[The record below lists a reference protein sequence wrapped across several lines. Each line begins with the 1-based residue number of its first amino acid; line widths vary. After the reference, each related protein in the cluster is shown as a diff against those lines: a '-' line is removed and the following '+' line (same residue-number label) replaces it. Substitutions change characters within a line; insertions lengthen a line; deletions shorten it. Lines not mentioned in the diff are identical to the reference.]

1 MSLAA
6 QVVGS
11 ILKHDRKVNSYKLA
25 LIRSI
30 NDVVLSYPDL
40 ADGGKDVAVPV
51 RRLAQYWVAYYWPF
65 TDRRNPIFQGPRAA
79 RGATLANDMA
89 FRPALTNLKDLWE
102 DRFGASR
109 PSDGFLLVAELRV
122 ARIARSYPPE
132 LRRSFRAAVS
142 AISKAVEQPIRYAG
156 PGGTKHAVFPPPQPA
171 AAWPGSVRVPGTSS
185 DEASVLVSGELW
197 AAFRDLSLW
206 IEALCV
212 HEWSLFTE
220 GLSSS
225 GADRGLAYSLLTSR
239 PDNRRPL
246 TWERNQ
252 VDLLMREGR
261 EFVCP
266 WTEKRLGAGRY
277 AIDHIV
283 PVSVYP
289 TNELWNLVPSDER
302 FNSHVKRARM
312 PTTARMAEATP
323 RLARTYEAY
332 AASLSLRGAL
342 DSDVGERFAL
352 PPASGPEAI
361 ARAVARTTLAIADA
375 RSVERFW

>member
-1 MSLAA
+1 M
-6 QVVGS
+6 
-11 ILKHDRKVNSYKLA
+11 
-25 LIRSI
+25 
-30 NDVVLSYPDL
+30 
-40 ADGGKDVAVPV
+40 
-51 RRLAQYWVAYYWPF
+51 
-65 TDRRNPIFQGPRAA
+65 
-79 RGATLANDMA
+79 ANDMA

-102 DRFGASR
+102 DRLGASR

-142 AISKAVEQPIRYAG
+142 AVCKAIEQPIRYAG
-156 PGGTKHAVFPPPQPA
+156 PGGTKHAVFPPPLPA
-171 AAWPGSVRVPGTSS
+171 TAWPRAVRVPGTSPV
-185 DEASVLVSGELW
+185 EASVLVRSDLW
-197 AAFRDLSLW
+197 AAFWDLSLW

-212 HEWSLFTE
+212 HEWSLLTE
-220 GLSSS
+220 KLSS
-225 GADRGLAYSLLTSR
+225 GTDRGVAYSLLTSR

-246 TWERNQ
+246 TWERNH

-261 EFVCP
+261 RFVCP
-266 WTEKRLGAGRY
+266 WTNRRLEVGRY
-277 AIDHIV
+277 AIDHVV

-302 FNSHVKRARM
+302 FNSHVKRARI
-312 PTTARMAEATP
+312 PTSARMAEATP

-332 AASLSLRGAL
+332 AASSALRGAL

-361 ARAVARTTLAIADA
+361 ARAVAKTTLAIAEA
-375 RSVERFW
+375 RAVERF

>member
-1 MSLAA
+1 MNLAA
-6 QVVGS
+6 RVVGS

-30 NDVVLSYPDL
+30 NDVVLSYPGL
-40 ADGGKDVAVPV
+40 ADGGADVAVPISK
-51 RRLAQYWVAYYWPF
+51 LAQYWLAYYWPF
-65 TDRRNPIFQGPRAA
+65 ADRQNAIFQGPRAV
-79 RGATLANDMA
+79 RGGTLANDVA

-156 PGGTKHAVFPPPQPA
+156 PGGTMHAVFPPPQPA
-171 AAWPGSVRVPGTSS
+171 AAWPGAVRVPGTSP
-185 DEASVLVSGELW
+185 DEACVLVSGELW
-197 AAFRDLSLW
+197 TAFRDLSLW

-220 GLSSS
+220 GISSS
-225 GADRGLAYSLLTSR
+225 GADRGMAYSLLTSR

-246 TWERNQ
+246 TWERNH

-277 AIDHIV
+277 AIDHVV

-302 FNSHVKRARM
+302 FNAHVKRARM
-312 PTTARMAEATP
+312 PTPARMAEATP
-323 RLARTYEAY
+323 RLAQTYEAY
-332 AASLSLRGAL
+332 AASFSLRGAL
-342 DSDVGERFAL
+342 DSDVRERFAL
-352 PPASGPEAI
+352 PPASQPEAI
-361 ARAVARTTLAIADA
+361 ARAVAKTTLAIAEA
-375 RSVERFW
+375 RAVERF

>member
-1 MSLAA
+1 MDIAA

-25 LIRSI
+25 LIRSV
-30 NDVVLSYPDL
+30 NDVVLSYPGL
-40 ADGGKDVAVPV
+40 ADGGADVAVPV
-51 RRLAQYWVAYYWPF
+51 SKLAQYWVAYYWPF
-65 TDRRNPIFQGPRAA
+65 ADRRNPIFQGPRAV
-79 RGATLANDMA
+79 RGGTLANDVA
-89 FRPALTNLKDLWE
+89 FRPALTNLKAIWE

-142 AISKAVEQPIRYAG
+142 AISKAIEQPIRYAG
-156 PGGTKHAVFPPPQPA
+156 PGGAKHAVFPPQRPA
-171 AAWPGSVRVPGTSS
+171 AAWPGAVRVPGTSP
-185 DEASVLVSGELW
+185 DEASVLVGGELW

-212 HEWSLFTE
+212 HEWSLLTKR
-220 GLSSS
+220 LSSS

-246 TWERNQ
+246 TWERNH

-261 EFVCP
+261 RFVCP
-266 WTEKRLGAGRY
+266 WTGKDLGSGRY
-277 AIDHIV
+277 AIDHVV

-302 FNSHVKRARM
+302 FNAHVKRARM
-312 PTTARMAEATP
+312 PTPERMAEATP
-323 RLARTYEAY
+323 QLARTYEAY
-332 AASLSLRGAL
+332 AASFALRGAL

-352 PPASGPEAI
+352 PPASRPEAV
-361 ARAVARTTLAIADA
+361 ARAVAKTTLAIADA
-375 RSVERFW
+375 RSVERF